1 MTSSSPDAATESPG
15 YPTPQEAIDPSDPE
29 NLAYVVGLYV
39 GTDGG
44 ARGER
49 DWAAGPGQPIR
60 AFALEGVS

>member
-15 YPTPQEAIDPSDPE
+15 YPTPQVAIDPSDPE

-44 ARGER
+44 TQGER
-49 DWAAGPGQPIR
+49 DGATGPGQPIR
-60 AFALEGVS
+60 ASALEVVS